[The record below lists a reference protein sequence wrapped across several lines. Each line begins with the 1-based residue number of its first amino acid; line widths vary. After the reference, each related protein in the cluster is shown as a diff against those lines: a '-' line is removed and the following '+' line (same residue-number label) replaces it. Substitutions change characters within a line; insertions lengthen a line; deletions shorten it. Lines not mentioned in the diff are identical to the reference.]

1 MPWYEGQLGQGCGR
15 VLPCCDNWAV
25 QQCHQRRNGAMTLN
39 RDEGLSTL
47 PRAASRAA
55 ELAEGSCGLLRH
67 ARIV

>member
-1 MPWYEGQLGQGCGR
+1 
-15 VLPCCDNWAV
+15 
-25 QQCHQRRNGAMTLN
+25 MTLN